1 MKHTVTIILWIIIC
15 VLGGIISIASGY
27 DTSTWQWWAIQALLV
42 AAYSIGYAR
51 GEE

>member
-1 MKHTVTIILWIIIC
+1 MKYTVTIILWIAIC
-15 VLGGIISIASGY
+15 VLGGIISTASGY
-27 DTSTWQWWAIQALLV
+27 DVFTWQWWAIQALLA

>member
-1 MKHTVTIILWIIIC
+1 MKYTGITILWITIC
-15 VLGGIISIASGY
+15 VLGSIISTVSGY
-27 DTSTWQWWAIQALLV
+27 DIFTWQWWAIQALLI